1 MGMGVFKKQGVYR
14 IDYYVNDHRKR
25 ERIGLDKKLAA
36 TVLHI
41 CKVEIAEGQDLEKQ
55 SNCLDCQGGLVCY
68 ALGPSCTCQG
78 L

>member
-1 MGMGVFKKQGVYR
+1 MGMGVFQKQGVYR

-55 SNCLDCQGGLVCY
+55 RPLTTTFDE
-68 ALGPSCTCQG
+68 LGDTSSAVVER
-78 L
+78 